1 VRSTSPGERL
11 RDRPAALQNAPMSST
26 RLRANVLLA
35 AAAWTLYVWVTRI
48 WNILQDPAHPAGFKV
63 VHSLLAL
70 VSVAF
75 GVALLVIGWRMR
87 RESRRD

>member
-1 VRSTSPGERL
+1 
-11 RDRPAALQNAPMSST
+11 MKST

-35 AAAWTLYVWVTRI
+35 AAVWTIYIWVVRI
-48 WNILQDPAHPAGFKV
+48 WNIVQDPGHPFGFKA

-75 GVALLVIGWRMR
+75 GVALLVIGWRMHREVR
-87 RESRRD
+87 RS